1 MMSLDELTFE
11 LERFE
16 WQGEDRLE
24 VRGRWFGVRGQRFMR
39 PTLHVRAGDAR
50 ARRRRMIAV
59 MDHKPWAPDDDG
71 VWIAAFV
78 WRGPVEEITA
88 ARLEVTPEVVLELG
102 PPGSTKPGTSITP
115 RPRAKRPA
123 KPKPVTPPAPR
134 GRSRRRVRRP

>member
-1 MMSLDELTFE
+1 
-11 LERFE
+11 
-16 WQGEDRLE
+16 
-24 VRGRWFGVRGQRFMR
+24 
-39 PTLHVRAGDAR
+39 
-50 ARRRRMIAV
+50 MIAV

-102 PPGSTKPGTSITP
+102 PPGSTKPGTSIAP

-123 KPKPVTPPAPR
+123 KPKPVTPPAPPA
-134 GRSRRRVRRP
+134 GRAAASARP